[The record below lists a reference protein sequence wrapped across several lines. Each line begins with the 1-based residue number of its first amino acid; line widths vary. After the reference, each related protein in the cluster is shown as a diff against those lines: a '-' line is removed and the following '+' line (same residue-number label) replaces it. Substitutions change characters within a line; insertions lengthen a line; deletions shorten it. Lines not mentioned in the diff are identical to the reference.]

1 MTSIKL
7 NKIFLKEVEDGI
19 IKNTMKSKIDIKNC
33 LVIFHSSNIFEL
45 STSTKV
51 SMSLIE
57 RCFSMIVDSNNCF
70 ELDFISIKKILSSS
84 GLNIDSE
91 LQVFN
96 AADSWLCHGITER
109 SKYAKDLLSMV
120 RLPLLSIPAL
130 KEVLDRVSLNYP
142 ECSQIFE
149 SVLVKK
155 QQLNSTTFNITSRYC
170 NQTNFNIFVC
180 GGKNV
185 NLKKVS
191 NGVEILNAKSFSTT
205 HELPHMNK
213 TRCRFGA
220 VCIKGEV
227 YVFGGYDK
235 NYKTLRSVEKY
246 SPATNTWEH
255 VAHMMDDRKFFS
267 YCSFMDDVYI
277 MGGYKCNG
285 ANITATCFEF
295 NTKSLKW
302 KEVSSMNDRRKQS
315 ASSVFEGRI
324 IVSGGYNNGS
334 LNTVEAYDHVGD
346 TWENMANMVKERFGH
361 KSVAVKN
368 KLFVIGGFVKSD
380 CEVFD
385 STTNKFT
392 LLKQPTVAPKYFL
405 RQPSGA
411 FTFGSKIFVLRN
423 EGSVIIYDFEN
434 DEWSEKTCKATT
446 GIWHFSC
453 AKLPVKTC

>member
-1 MTSIKL
+1 MFELHNNTFCSVEFLIFTENFTMDENELVMSMKF
-7 NKIFLKEVEDGI
+7 NKILLNEIEDNNI
-19 IKNTMKSKIDIKNC
+19 NKIMMSGTDIKNC
-33 LVIFHSSNIFEL
+33 LITYYSSNIFKL
-45 STSTKV
+45 SSLIKV

-57 RCFSMIVDSNNCF
+57 RCFSMIGDSDNF
-70 ELDFISIKKILSSS
+70 LELDFITIKKILSSS
-84 GLNIDSE
+84 ELNIDSE

-96 AADSWLCHGITER
+96 AADSWLSHDITKR

-205 HELPHMNK
+205 HKLPHMNK

-235 NYKTLRSVEKY
+235 NYKTVRSVDKY

-255 VAHMMDDRKFFS
+255 VADMMDFRRFFS
-267 YCSFMDDVYI
+267 ACSFMDYVDI

-285 ANITATCFEF
+285 AYNTATCFEF

-334 LNTVEAYDHVGD
+334 LNTVEAYDHVG
-346 TWENMANMVKERFGH
+346 N
-361 KSVAVKN
+361 
-368 KLFVIGGFVKSD
+368 I
-380 CEVFD
+380 
-385 STTNKFT
+385 
-392 LLKQPTVAPKYFL
+392 
-405 RQPSGA
+405 
-411 FTFGSKIFVLRN
+411 
-423 EGSVIIYDFEN
+423 
-434 DEWSEKTCKATT
+434 
-446 GIWHFSC
+446 
-453 AKLPVKTC
+453 